1 MSWSG
6 TFIRTVPS
14 GFFPL
19 MSVTGKIR
27 NMSDFYLTCQ
37 SFYHIINAGAFYI
50 GGGFFMAA
58 QITAVIIFLVMFA
71 FIITEK
77 IPRHIATTLC
87 SVATLILVF
96 GVCMHS
102 STALFETL
110 NFQSFTS
117 VDFWRAG
124 AEATE
129 STKGINWQTIIFIF
143 GMMIM
148 VEGMAISG
156 FFSWLCLTIA
166 KAVRYNTT
174 KIFVMF
180 MVLAFVLSMFIDSI
194 TVILFLAAITIT
206 QGKLLKFDPIPVI
219 IAEIFCSNLGGSS
232 TMCGDPPNIIIGT
245 ALHYTFTDFLF
256 NTGVIAIL
264 SLVLMI
270 FFFYLCFRK
279 KLNTNNLSKE
289 DIAKMPS
296 PDSAIT
302 SKRSFIISCIIF
314 LCAVVLLVTH
324 GQTELTVST
333 IGIIAAIATCAT
345 AGKKAKHILRRIDYP
360 TLIFFIGLFVVVGG
374 LEKTGILELIANF
387 IHRISGGNVTFI
399 IIIIIWVS
407 AVASAIIDNIPF
419 SATMIPIIK
428 SLATASGADLS
439 VLAWTLALGTDIGGS
454 ATPIGAS
461 ANVVGIAVASKNGH
475 HISWRQYCTYAIPA
489 TLIVIAVSMLY
500 IIFRYI

>member
-1 MSWSG
+1 
-6 TFIRTVPS
+6 
-14 GFFPL
+14 
-19 MSVTGKIR
+19 
-27 NMSDFYLTCQ
+27 
-37 SFYHIINAGAFYI
+37 
-50 GGGFFMAA
+50 MAA

-117 VDFWRAG
+117 VDFWHAG

-166 KAVRYNTT
+166 
-174 KIFVMF
+174 
-180 MVLAFVLSMFIDSI
+180 
-194 TVILFLAAITIT
+194 
-206 QGKLLKFDPIPVI
+206 
-219 IAEIFCSNLGGSS
+219 IA
-232 TMCGDPPNIIIGT
+232 
-245 ALHYTFTDFLF
+245 
-256 NTGVIAIL
+256 
-264 SLVLMI
+264 SLILMI
-270 FFFYLCFRK
+270 VFFYMCFRK
-279 KLNTNNLSKE
+279 KLSANNLSE
-289 DIAKMPS
+289 EEIEKMPS
-296 PDSAIT
+296 PDSAIRN
-302 SKRSFIISCIIF
+302 KRSFIISCIIF
-314 LCAVVLLVTH
+314 LCAIVLLVTH
-324 GQTELTVST
+324 GQTGLTVST

-374 LEKTGILELIANF
+374 LEETGILELIANF

-399 IIIIIWVS
+399 VIIIIWVS

-428 SLATASGADLS
+428 SLAATSGADLS

-475 HISWRQYCTYAIPA
+475 HISWKQYCKYSIPA